1 MRELLDDLA
10 AGGSP
15 RLAIGGEPG
24 IGKTALVSEL
34 CRVAHERG
42 FRVASGSGTEFERD
56 LPFALVS
63 DALDEL
69 AATSTPAVL
78 DALGPKRSAHL
89 AAVLPSLAARHAES
103 IPLPAERYLLH
114 DAASH
119 LLGVLATTAP
129 LLVTLDDVQWADC
142 PSFELIAHL
151 LRRPPRGP
159 VALVLAHRPH
169 EAPRPMRDALAVARR
184 NGALTVLSPGP
195 LREREADE
203 LLGAHVDAADR
214 RALYRESGGNPFFLV
229 ELARAAGASPLPES
243 VSAAIAGELAR
254 LSPAALQLAHAGAI
268 SGEPFDLDLAAAVA
282 QLGESEALDAI
293 DELMAADL
301 VRRSPV
307 PRRFRFRHPI
317 VRRAVYESCGEG
329 VRLVAHRRAADVL
342 AARGAS
348 LSERAHHVERSAR
361 AGDEAAVDVLFAA
374 GQADAV
380 RAPAVAARWF
390 GAALRLVPIADA
402 ERRLGLL
409 VPLAAALSSAGQIK
423 ESRTVLR
430 EAHELVPPEQEVLR
444 ARILGLAATVEHMLG
459 NPAEARALIAGP
471 LAELSR
477 SRSASA
483 CALRLELSV
492 HAWFSGDWDA
502 MVTWGRRARGDAMS
516 LGERTLEAEAG
527 ALLALGE
534 SCRGRARAC
543 DAALGR
549 AALTFESL
557 SAGELAFCLRGLS
570 LLGLATLD
578 MERFV
583 EADAMCLRGLES
595 SRETGQDYWF
605 VPFLCQL
612 AWGDIERG
620 LLASAAARAEA
631 ATEAAT
637 VLGNDQLRMWALA
650 VRCWVAQPWLPE
662 CFLGAALI
670 EAGQPEQGRA
680 AILRGGG
687 GDGLGAVELS
697 FRSYW
702 YAALSAAELARGCV
716 QAADAWLRL
725 SEPVVKRFPLP
736 GQIARQKRAEAAAL
750 LARGE
755 RERATALSDQAT
767 RLFRGQGQRV
777 EAARARLLS
786 GRGLRAAGRREDALA
801 ALVEAREE
809 LAACGDH
816 GYLRRTEAE
825 LEQLRRGEPDAPLA
839 RLSSR
844 EREVADL
851 VASGK
856 ANKEIAADL
865 VLSVKTVERHLTRV
879 FSKLDITS
887 RAALAAAV
895 ERERATN

>member
-1 MRELLDDLA
+1 
-10 AGGSP
+10 
-15 RLAIGGEPG
+15 
-24 IGKTALVSEL
+24 
-34 CRVAHERG
+34 
-42 FRVASGSGTEFERD
+42 
-56 LPFALVS
+56 
-63 DALDEL
+63 
-69 AATSTPAVL
+69 
-78 DALGPKRSAHL
+78 
-89 AAVLPSLAARHAES
+89 
-103 IPLPAERYLLH
+103 
-114 DAASH
+114 
-119 LLGVLATTAP
+119 
-129 LLVTLDDVQWADC
+129 
-142 PSFELIAHL
+142 
-151 LRRPPRGP
+151 
-159 VALVLAHRPH
+159 
-169 EAPRPMRDALAVARR
+169 
-184 NGALTVLSPGP
+184 
-195 LREREADE
+195 
-203 LLGAHVDAADR
+203 
-214 RALYRESGGNPFFLV
+214 
-229 ELARAAGASPLPES
+229 
-243 VSAAIAGELAR
+243 
-254 LSPAALQLAHAGAI
+254 
-268 SGEPFDLDLAAAVA
+268 
-282 QLGESEALDAI
+282 
-293 DELMAADL
+293 
-301 VRRSPV
+301 
-307 PRRFRFRHPI
+307 
-317 VRRAVYESCGEG
+317 
-329 VRLVAHRRAADVL
+329 
-342 AARGAS
+342 
-348 LSERAHHVERSAR
+348 
-361 AGDEAAVDVLFAA
+361 
-374 GQADAV
+374 
-380 RAPAVAARWF
+380 
-390 GAALRLVPIADA
+390 
-402 ERRLGLL
+402 
-409 VPLAAALSSAGQIK
+409 
-423 ESRTVLR
+423 
-430 EAHELVPPEQEVLR
+430 
-444 ARILGLAATVEHMLG
+444 MLG
-459 NPAEARALIAGP
+459 NPAKARALIAGP

-637 VLGNDQLRMWALA
+637 VLGNDQLLMWALA
-650 VRCWVAQPWLPE
+650 VRCWVHTTRGELDQAIESGSEACQVLRRVPTAAQPWLPE